1 MDQQDAVE
9 DAREAA
15 TEALIRR
22 VLADGPAPA
31 DDDDDDDPDYTVVY
45 EPNQNDEDEPPTRLE
60 GEGVLDFLARFNPYW
75 DSPRRI
81 RGESN
86 DDFRARQD
94 RHQEKMRVLWVAA
107 MTPADHAYFA
117 AQRVS
122 IQILEDAEEAAA
134 ELAMG
139 PQPPATP
146 EQLLER
152 EAMTVRIQAAL
163 ALLELEWQGE

>member
-1 MDQQDAVE
+1 MSAE
-9 DAREAA
+9 DDRD
-15 TEALIRR
+15 ALIHSI
-22 VLADGPAPA
+22 LDDGSVQ
-31 DDDDDDDPDYTVVY
+31 DDDDNDDDYAAVY
-45 EPNQNDEDEPPTRLE
+45 EPNQNDEDADEPPTRLE

-75 DSPRRI
+75 DSPLRI

-94 RHQEKMRVLWVAA
+94 SHQEKMRVLWVAA
-107 MTPADHAYFA
+107 MTPADHAFFA

-146 EQLLER
+146 ERLLEI
-152 EAMTVRIQAAL
+152 EAMTVRTQAAL
-163 ALLELEWQGE
+163 ALLE